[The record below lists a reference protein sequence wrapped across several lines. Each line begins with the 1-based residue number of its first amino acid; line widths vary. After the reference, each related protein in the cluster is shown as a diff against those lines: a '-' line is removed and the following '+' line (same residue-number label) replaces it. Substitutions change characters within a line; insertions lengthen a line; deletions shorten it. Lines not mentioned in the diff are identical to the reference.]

1 MISFL
6 RSNQPIAWSIV
17 PASLI
22 VGLVMLVLW
31 GGLGVHQAVIQ
42 GIGTLISALIAHQI
56 YVRRSFVERG
66 DPALAWVV
74 VIWSLVLMPRSLEL
88 QEAIWTWAALVF
100 SGLSLHVALLSH
112 RQPSTSGI
120 QFRSGALAGLAIAC
134 DPTQWG
140 IVVALLLVQLNTRP
154 AILREWLLLVL
165 GLIWTA
171 WGLNLGLHW
180 LLPTSF
186 LNPMQLPQFPFEN
199 LWLWGILFWALVG
212 GILLLTEQAQQT
224 LRIQN
229 TRLNTLLFFA
239 SMAICSTVHW
249 DLSGWFNVQIVA
261 LQNTPILAMGI
272 AFFTV
277 QIIPKRDRYGTSNPA
292 WAEPVFWIFVG
303 TLLVLFASPL
313 LR

>member
-1 MISFL
+1 
-6 RSNQPIAWSIV
+6 
-17 PASLI
+17 
-22 VGLVMLVLW
+22 MLVLW

-42 GIGTLISALIAHQI
+42 GIGTLISAIIAHQI

-88 QEAIWTWAALVF
+88 QEAIWTWAALIF

-154 AILREWLLLVL
+154 AILREWLMLVL

-171 WGLNLGLHW
+171 WGLNLGLPW

-292 WAEPVFWIFVG
+292 WAELVFWIFVG

>member
-1 MISFL
+1 VISFL

-42 GIGTLISALIAHQI
+42 GIGTLISAIIAHQI

-88 QEAIWTWAALVF
+88 QEAIWTWAALIF

-154 AILREWLLLVL
+154 AILREWLMLVL

-171 WGLNLGLHW
+171 WGLNLGLQW

-186 LNPMQLPQFPFEN
+186 LNPMQLYQFPFEN
-199 LWLWGILFWALVG
+199 LWLWGMLFWALVG

-249 DLSGWFNVQIVA
+249 DLSGWFDVQIVA

-292 WAEPVFWIFVG
+292 WAEPVFWVFVG
-303 TLLVLFASPL
+303 TLLVLFALPL

>member
-42 GIGTLISALIAHQI
+42 GIGTLISAIIAHQI

-88 QEAIWTWAALVF
+88 QEAIWTWAALIF

-154 AILREWLLLVL
+154 AILREWLMLVL

-171 WGLNLGLHW
+171 WGLNLGLQW

-186 LNPMQLPQFPFEN
+186 LNPMQLYQFPFEN
-199 LWLWGILFWALVG
+199 LWLWGMLFWALVG

-249 DLSGWFNVQIVA
+249 DLSGWFDVQIVA

-292 WAEPVFWIFVG
+292 WAEPVFWVFVG
-303 TLLVLFASPL
+303 TLLVLFALPL

>member
-17 PASLI
+17 PVSLV

-31 GGLGVHQAVIQ
+31 GGLNMHQAVIQ
-42 GIGTLISALIAHQI
+42 GVGTLASALIAHQI

-74 VIWSLVLMPRSLEL
+74 VVWSLVLMPRSLEL
-88 QEAIWTWAALVF
+88 QEALWTWAALIF
-100 SGLSLHVALLSH
+100 SGFSLHMALLSH

-120 QFRSGALAGLAIAC
+120 QFRSGALAGLAITC
-134 DPTQWG
+134 DSTQWG
-140 IVVALLLVQLNTRP
+140 IVVALVLVQVNSRP
-154 AILREWLLLVL
+154 AILREWLMLGL

-171 WGLNLGLHW
+171 WGLNVGLRWW
-180 LLPTSF
+180 LPGSF
-186 LNPMQLPQFPFEN
+186 LNPTQSTQFPFEHV
-199 LWLWGILFWALVG
+199 LLWGLLFWACVG
-212 GILLLTEQAQQT
+212 AILLLTEQAKQT

-229 TRLNTLLFFA
+229 TRLNALLFFA
-239 SMAICSTVHW
+239 CMALCSTVQW
-249 DLSGWFNVQIVA
+249 ELSAGFHAQIIA
-261 LQNTPILAMGI
+261 LQNTPILAMGL

-277 QIIPKRDRYGTSNPA
+277 QIIPKRDRYATSNPA

-303 TLLVLFASPL
+303 TLLVLFALPL